1 MDNPDKKNIVTEN
14 MPHTEIL
21 TFPVIDDK
29 NGYLTPLEELQQI
42 PFEVKRIYYIYGT
55 QPNVVRGHHAHK
67 QLKQVLIAISGSME
81 INCEYLNVKETYHL
95 SSPSQGLLINGPVWR
110 TMENFSD
117 DAVLLVLASEH
128 YKESEYIRSYDE
140 FLKINKNIML
150 K

>member
-1 MDNPDKKNIVTEN
+1 MDNTDKKNIVTEN

-21 TFPVIDDK
+21 TFPVIGDK

-67 QLKQVLIAISGSME
+67 QLKQVLIAISGSMD
-81 INCEYLNVKETYHL
+81 INCEYLDVKETYHL
-95 SSPSQGLLINGPVWR
+95 SSASQGLLINGPVWR
-110 TMENFSD
+110 TMENFSEG
-117 DAVLLVLASEH
+117 AVLLVLASEH
-128 YKESEYIRSYDE
+128 YNESDYIRSYDE
-140 FLKINKNIML
+140 FLKFNKKIML